1 MIEGSHQ
8 YPDIAESVR
17 GFDVARER
25 DRKAARPETPL
36 DFARL
41 RNTRILSAQFAA
53 GDVVV
58 FNMLLL
64 HGALDNMA
72 TDNRVRLSCD
82 IRYQPESADE
92 DPRYFGANPSGTT
105 GAGCGELVGAKPL
118 TEPWHVR

>member
-1 MIEGSHQ
+1 M
-8 YPDIAESVR
+8 
-17 GFDVARER
+17 
-25 DRKAARPETPL
+25 
-36 DFARL
+36 DFSRL
-41 RNTRILSAQFAA
+41 RNTRILSAEFAA

-82 IRYQPESADE
+82 IGYQAESAVQN
-92 DPRYFGANPSGTT
+92 PRYFGANPSGTT
-105 GAGCGELVGAKPL
+105 GAGYAELVGAKPL